1 MDINV
6 DCNATKELVRKHIK
20 LILVEN
26 FVTNK
31 EVIVSTFALNFA
43 TPTNNVKIFPVRHKY

>member
-1 MDINV
+1 MNINV
-6 DCNATKELVRKHIK
+6 DCNAIKELVRKHIK

-31 EVIVSTFALNFA
+31 EVIVSTFALNFV
-43 TPTNNVKIFPVRHKY
+43 TPIKNVKIFLVRHKY